1 MSQELWI
8 WAKAQVLS
16 SLRTPYALE
25 TVLPALKKA
34 SAGAEDLARNQMPT
48 PSQPPAQL
56 LPPSKANNPVK
67 ASRTHQDLH
76 KELLLTH
83 RKFPV
88 GRRSGVIHTPFFPA
102 ADPISQDHMTPA
114 EGSSFKP
121 ECVGQWRG
129 LGLHSKPELL
139 RVLEKRRCQGREGEE
154 PAQDLTPLQLELQR
168 RQQRREEKQQK
179 EAREEKGSGHEF
191 LKVRENLRKSPWRD
205 PTTTRPST
213 S

>member
-83 RKFPV
+83 RK
-88 GRRSGVIHTPFFPA
+88 
-102 ADPISQDHMTPA
+102 
-114 EGSSFKP
+114 
-121 ECVGQWRG
+121 G